1 MRTKNVEVLASDVK
15 AVIDERQRKRRKTIR
30 TIQQDIVGW
39 LMGGW
44 PFIGAMIFGA
54 VPSVIG
60 YILPFMELHTF
71 DYTQME
77 FVGFD
82 NFKWLLFDEKS
93 MFWLSLKNSLYYTVS
108 VPIYLGI
115 ALFVAVQLDKN
126 IKGTGVF
133 RVIMFLPTFVSS
145 VAMSIFWQFVFEPTG
160 AFNSVLSLF
169 GVAPI
174 DFLGEEL
181 WFMPSVILTGTWG
194 ACANS
199 VLFQAALANVDVS
212 MKEAARIDG
221 ATERQTFWKIT
232 FSMISPTTFYQLLMS
247 LVGALQVFTSLQL
260 MARTSTGPN
269 GAALSVVLYMY
280 NMAYQW
286 TGPDY
291 GLGMA
296 GACGLMYQTLLVAL
310 TLIIFKTKKKW
321 VYDND

>member
-1 MRTKNVEVLASDVK
+1 MTEENVTVLSDVQK
-15 AVIDERQRKRRKTIR
+15 EEYERRRKQRKLIKTIK
-30 TIQQDIVGW
+30 QDIIGW

-44 PFIGAMIFGA
+44 PFIGAMIFGF
-54 VPSVIG
+54 VPSIIG

-77 FVGFD
+77 FVGFK
-82 NFKWLLFDEKS
+82 NFEWLLFNPKS
-93 MFWLSLKNSLYYTVS
+93 MFWLALKNSLYYTVS

-115 ALFVAVQLDKN
+115 ALFVAVQLDKH

-133 RVIMFLPTFVSS
+133 RVIMFLPTFVSG
-145 VAMSIFWQFVFEPTG
+145 VAMSIFWQFMFDKTG
-160 AFNSVLSLF
+160 GINSIFGLF
-169 GVAPI
+169 GIAPI
-174 DFLGEEL
+174 DFLDEEL
-181 WFMPSVILTGTWG
+181 WFMPSVIFTGTWG

-199 VLFQAALANVDVS
+199 VLFQAALANVDIS
-212 MKEAARIDG
+212 MKEAAWLDG

-232 FSMISPTTFYQLLMS
+232 FPMISPTTFYQLLMS

-260 MARTSTGPN
+260 MARTDTGPN
-269 GAALSVVLYMY
+269 GAAVSVVLYMY

-296 GACGLMYQTLLVAL
+296 GACGLLYQTLLVTL
-310 TLIIFKTKKKW
+310 TLIIFKTKNRW
-321 VYDND
+321 VHDND

>member
-1 MRTKNVEVLASDVK
+1 MEAENVEALEGVQAEIV
-15 AVIDERQRKRRKTIR
+15 ERQRKRRKTVKI
-30 TIQQDIVGW
+30 IKQDIIGW

-44 PFIGAMIFGA
+44 PFIGAMIFGLI
-54 VPSVIG
+54 PSIIG
-60 YILPFMELHTF
+60 YVLPFMELHTF
-71 DYTQME
+71 DYSQME
-77 FVGFD
+77 FVGFK
-82 NFKWLLFDEKS
+82 NFEWLLFNEKS
-93 MFWLSLKNSLYYTVS
+93 MFWLALKNSVYYTVS

-115 ALFVAVQLDKN
+115 ALFVAVQLDKH
-126 IKGTGVF
+126 IKGTGAF

-145 VAMSIFWQFVFEPTG
+145 VAMSIFWQFMFDKTG
-160 AFNSVLSLF
+160 GFNSILGLF

-174 DFLGEEL
+174 DFLDDEF
-181 WFMPSVILTGTWG
+181 WFMPSVIFTGTWG

-199 VLFQAALANVDVS
+199 VLFQAALANVDIS

-232 FSMISPTTFYQLLMS
+232 FPMISPTTFFQMLTS

-260 MARTSTGPN
+260 MARTDTGPN
-269 GAALSVVLYMY
+269 GAAVSVVLYMY

-296 GACGLMYQTLLVAL
+296 GACGLMYQTVLVIL
-310 TLIIFKTKKKW
+310 TLIIFKTKERW
-321 VYDND
+321 VHDND